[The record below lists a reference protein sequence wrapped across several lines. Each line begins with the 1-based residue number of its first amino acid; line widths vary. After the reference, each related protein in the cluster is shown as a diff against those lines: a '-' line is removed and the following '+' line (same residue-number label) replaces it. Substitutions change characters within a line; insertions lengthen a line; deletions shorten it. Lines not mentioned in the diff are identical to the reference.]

1 MSEHRWRL
9 IVIFISRIEPP
20 HPRPTAAQVS
30 RYSVAVL
37 LLELETNPSKD
48 FTITR
53 KAPNRVS

>member
-37 LLELETNPSKD
+37 LLELLL
-48 FTITR
+48 TR
-53 KAPNRVS
+53 KSPYLKPSS

>member
-20 HPRPTAAQVS
+20 HPHPRPLRCSGVTIQCI
-30 RYSVAVL
+30 SVA
-37 LLELETNPSKD
+37 TGAGGD
-48 FTITR
+48 FIITR